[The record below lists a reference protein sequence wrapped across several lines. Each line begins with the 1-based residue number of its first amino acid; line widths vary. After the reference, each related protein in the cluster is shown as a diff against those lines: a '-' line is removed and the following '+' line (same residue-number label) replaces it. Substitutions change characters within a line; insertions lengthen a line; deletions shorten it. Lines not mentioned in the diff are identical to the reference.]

1 MIEIMVDVFHD
12 KKLITP
18 FIRDRE
24 DDWHVSWRREFDA
37 KGHFDFTVP
46 FDPTTTK
53 TVFMH
58 HDLTEIVREAQARK
72 IKDINVR
79 GLIRVVMT
87 PEEVEDFERDKRIEF
102 DIEYDVTLLNYTT
115 FDGKCVVLND
125 PEHLLGFTD
134 YLRLQVTSSLTNRI
148 ARFARFNPCAMVT
161 LRRK

>member
-46 FDPTTTK
+46 FDPTVTK
-53 TVFMH
+53 TAFL
-58 HDLTEIVREAQARK
+58 HDDLSEIVREAEARK
-72 IKDINVR
+72 IKSIKCR

-87 PEEVEDFERDKRIEF
+87 PEEVEEFNRNNSIEF
-102 DIEYDVTLLNYTT
+102 DIRYDIMLINYTT
-115 FDGKCVVLND
+115 FDDKIVKLDD
-125 PEHLLGFTD
+125 PDHQLGFTD
-134 YLRLQVTSSLTNRI
+134 YLRLQVTSSLANRI
-148 ARFARFNPCAMVT
+148 NRFNPSATVT
-161 LRRK
+161 VRRI

>member
-24 DDWHVSWRREFDA
+24 DDWHVSWQREFDA

-46 FDPTTTK
+46 FDPTTTE

-72 IKDINVR
+72 IKDVNVR

-87 PEEVEDFERDKRIEF
+87 PEEVEELNKNGSIEF
-102 DIEYDVTLLNYTT
+102 GIEYDVTLINYTT
-115 FDGKCVVLND
+115 FDDKIIKLND
-125 PEHLLGFTD
+125 SEHLLGFTD
-134 YLRLQVTSSLTNRI
+134 YLRLQVTSALANRV
-148 ARFARFNPCAMVT
+148 ARFNPSATVT
-161 LRRK
+161 LRRI

>member
-24 DDWHVSWRREFDA
+24 DDWHVSWQR
-37 KGHFDFTVP
+37 
-46 FDPTTTK
+46 
-53 TVFMH
+53 MH

-72 IKDINVR
+72 IKDVNVR

-87 PEEVEDFERDKRIEF
+87 PEEVEEFNRKGRIEF

-115 FDGKCVVLND
+115 LDDKKVVLDD
-125 PEHLLGFTD
+125 PDHWLSITD
-134 YLRLQVTSSLTNRI
+134 YLRLQVTSALANRI
-148 ARFARFNPCAMVT
+148 VRFNPSATVT
-161 LRRK
+161 LRRI